1 MHHTLPGR
9 PRAKSF
15 PAYTDCDNVQNFAL
29 DGLVIMAVA
38 AGLTVEMNV
47 IEA

>member
-9 PRAKSF
+9 PRAQSF
-15 PAYTDCDNVQNFAL
+15 PAYADCHNIQNFAL
-29 DGLVIMAVA
+29 DRLVTMGVA